1 MIRKWVIIM
10 EKKSRKLSAMVVAGL
25 MLCVT
30 NVFSVPAIEMD
41 YTCPIGKE
49 KFRSIDYSPQCPTN
63 KFVMFKNE
71 FTKEE
76 LEKYEKII
84 SSKEYKAIPQNL
96 PKEYYLGRFYEMAGG
111 FSDKEIGETYYK
123 AYTAQINENFE
134 NANTL
139 KESLA
144 KGISYLEK
152 SLPMENKSE
161 FPWKLA
167 YLYISNKE
175 FDKANAL
182 VEKQD
187 KNVHLERIANFY
199 YTLSDIE
206 KSQIDYYGYDYMD
219 FNKESIDK
227 KTEKEFR
234 EKALYYLQ
242 AVIKKNKGHYSE
254 KELFRLVDLYKSL
267 GNEKAIDEVF
277 SKAPSEYW
285 SLIVSYYLDEPIGSI
300 GDVYDEKKLATEDNL
315 KKALSYADKLVKMI
329 SKNSK
334 DSIEKNQYNLS
345 IILKAEAE
353 RRLGKFEEAS
363 KTLSKINITDIKDT
377 IYRYDFERLKELTEK
392 KDSSVREYTPL
403 PIMY

>member
-1 MIRKWVIIM
+1 MK
-10 EKKSRKLSAMVVAGL
+10 KKSRKLSVLVMTGL
-25 MLCVT
+25 TLYAA
-30 NVFSVPAIEMD
+30 NGFSIPAIKED

-49 KFRSIDYSPQCPTN
+49 KFSSFDYPPQCPTN

-76 LEKYEKII
+76 LKKYEKII
-84 SSKEYKAIPQNL
+84 NSKEYKAIPQNL

-111 FSDKEIGETYYK
+111 FSDKVIGETYYK
-123 AYTAQINENFE
+123 AYIAQINENFE

-187 KNVHLERIANFY
+187 KSVHLERIANFY

-206 KSQIDYYGYDYMD
+206 KSQINYYGYDYMD

-242 AVIKKNKGHYSE
+242 DVIKKNKGRYSE

-329 SKNSK
+329 SKNNNTDK
-334 DSIEKNQYNLS
+334 IQYNLS

-363 KTLSKINITDIKDT
+363 KTLSKINLADVKDT
-377 IYRYDFERLKELTEK
+377 LYDYDFKILKERINK
-392 KDSSVREYTPL
+392 KDISVRQYIPE
-403 PIMY
+403 PIRY

>member
-1 MIRKWVIIM
+1 MIRKQGIIM
-10 EKKSRKLSAMVVAGL
+10 NKKVRNLSALVVAGL
-25 MLCVT
+25 TLYVT
-30 NVFSVPAIEMD
+30 NGFSVPAIEKD
-41 YTCPIGKE
+41 YICPIGKE

-63 KFVMFKNE
+63 KFVMFKNK

-84 SSKEYKAIPQNL
+84 NSKEYKAIPKNL

-123 AYTAQINENFE
+123 AYRAQINWNSENT
-134 NANTL
+134 NIL
-139 KESLA
+139 KESLE

-206 KSQIDYYGYDYMD
+206 KSQINYYGYDYMD

-227 KTEKEFR
+227 KTKKEFR

-242 AVIKKNKGHYSE
+242 AVIKKNKGRYSE

-329 SKNSK
+329 SKNNGADK
-334 DSIEKNQYNLS
+334 IQYNLS

-363 KTLSKINITDIKDT
+363 KTLNKINITDIKDT

>member
-1 MIRKWVIIM
+1 
-10 EKKSRKLSAMVVAGL
+10 
-25 MLCVT
+25 
-30 NVFSVPAIEMD
+30 
-41 YTCPIGKE
+41 
-49 KFRSIDYSPQCPTN
+49 
-63 KFVMFKNE
+63 MFKNE

-76 LEKYEKII
+76 LEKYKKII
-84 SSKEYKAIPQNL
+84 NSKEYKAIPKNL

-123 AYTAQINENFE
+123 AYRAQINWNFE
-134 NANTL
+134 NTNTL
-139 KESLA
+139 KESLE

-152 SLPMENKSE
+152 SLPMENESE
-161 FPWKLA
+161 FPWSLA
-167 YLYISNKE
+167 YLYISKKE
-175 FDKANAL
+175 FGKANAL

-206 KSQIDYYGYDYMD
+206 KSQINYYGYDYMD
-219 FNKESIDK
+219 FDKESIDK
-227 KTEKEFR
+227 KTKKEFR

-242 AVIKKNKGHYSE
+242 AVIKKNKGRYSE
-254 KELFRLVDLYKSL
+254 EELFRQVNLYKSL
-267 GNEKAIDEVF
+267 GNERSIDELF

-285 SLIVSYYLDEPIGSI
+285 SSIVSYYLDEPIRSI
-300 GDVYDEKKLATEDNL
+300 GDVYDEKNLATENDL

-329 SKNSK
+329 SKNNGADK
-334 DSIEKNQYNLS
+334 IQYNLS
-345 IILKAEAE
+345 IILKAETE

-363 KTLSKINITDIKDT
+363 KTLNKINITDIKDT

>member
-1 MIRKWVIIM
+1 MN
-10 EKKSRKLSAMVVAGL
+10 KKVRNLSALVVAGL
-25 MLCVT
+25 TLYVT
-30 NVFSVPAIEMD
+30 NGFSVPAIEKD
-41 YTCPIGKE
+41 YICPIGKE

-76 LEKYEKII
+76 LKKYEKII
-84 SSKEYKAIPQNL
+84 NSKEYKAIPQNL

-111 FSDKEIGETYYK
+111 FSDKETGETYYK
-123 AYTAQINENFE
+123 AYTAQINWNFE
-134 NANTL
+134 NTNTL

-206 KSQIDYYGYDYMD
+206 KSQINYYGYDYMD

-227 KTEKEFR
+227 KTKKEFR

-242 AVIKKNKGHYSE
+242 DAIKKNKGRYSE

-285 SLIVSYYLDEPIGSI
+285 NLIVSYYLDEPIGSI
-300 GDVYDEKKLATEDNL
+300 GDVYDERKLATEDNL
-315 KKALSYADKLVKMI
+315 KKALSYADKLEKMI
-329 SKNSK
+329 SKNNNADK
-334 DSIEKNQYNLS
+334 IQYNLS

-353 RRLGKFEEAS
+353 RRLGKVEEAS
-363 KTLSKINITDIKDT
+363 KTLSKINLADVKDT
-377 IYRYDFERLKELTEK
+377 LYDYDFKILKERINK
-392 KDSSVREYTPL
+392 KDISVRQYIPE
-403 PIMY
+403 PIRY

>member
-1 MIRKWVIIM
+1 M
-10 EKKSRKLSAMVVAGL
+10 KKKARILLALVVAGL
-25 MLCVT
+25 TLYAT
-30 NVFSVPAIEMD
+30 NGFSVPAIEMD

-76 LEKYEKII
+76 LKKYEKII
-84 SSKEYKAIPQNL
+84 NSKEYKAIPQNL
-96 PKEYYLGRFYEMAGG
+96 PKEYYLGRFYEMAGE

-123 AYTAQINENFE
+123 AYRAQINWNSENIDI
-134 NANTL
+134 L
-139 KESLA
+139 KESLT

-152 SLPMENKSE
+152 SLSVENKDE
-161 FPWKLA
+161 FPSSLA

-199 YTLSDIE
+199 YKLSDVE
-206 KSQIDYYGYDYMD
+206 KSKENYYGYDYMD
-219 FNKESIDK
+219 FDNKSIDK

-285 SLIVSYYLDEPIGSI
+285 SSIVSYYLDEPIRSI

-329 SKNSK
+329 SKNNSADK
-334 DSIEKNQYNLS
+334 IQYNLS

>member
-1 MIRKWVIIM
+1 MIRKQGIIM
-10 EKKSRKLSAMVVAGL
+10 KKKARILLALVVAGL
-25 MLCVT
+25 TLYVT
-30 NVFSVPAIEMD
+30 NGFSVPAIEKD
-41 YTCPIGKE
+41 YICPIGKE

-76 LEKYEKII
+76 LKKYEKII
-84 SSKEYKAIPQNL
+84 NSKEYKAIPQNL

-123 AYTAQINENFE
+123 AYIAQINENFE
-134 NANTL
+134 NINTL

-206 KSQIDYYGYDYMD
+206 KSQINYYGYDYMD

-227 KTEKEFR
+227 KTKKEFR

-242 AVIKKNKGHYSE
+242 DVIKKNKGRYSE

-267 GNEKAIDEVF
+267 GNEKAIDEIF

-285 SLIVSYYLDEPIGSI
+285 SSIVSYYLDEPIGSI

-329 SKNSK
+329 SKNNGADK
-334 DSIEKNQYNLS
+334 IQYNLS
-345 IILKAEAE
+345 IILKAETE

>member
-1 MIRKWVIIM
+1 MK
-10 EKKSRKLSAMVVAGL
+10 KKSRKLSVLVMTGL
-25 MLCVT
+25 TLYAA
-30 NVFSVPAIEMD
+30 NGFSMPAIKED

-49 KFRSIDYSPQCPTN
+49 KFSSFDYPPQCPTN

-76 LEKYEKII
+76 LKKYEKII
-84 SSKEYKAIPQNL
+84 NSKEYKAIPQNL

-123 AYTAQINENFE
+123 AYIAQINENFE
-134 NANTL
+134 NINTL

-206 KSQIDYYGYDYMD
+206 KSQINYYGYDYMD

-242 AVIKKNKGHYSE
+242 DVIKKNKGRYSE

-300 GDVYDEKKLATEDNL
+300 GDAYDEKKLATEDNL
-315 KKALSYADKLVKMI
+315 KKALNYADKLAKMI
-329 SKNSK
+329 SKNNNADK
-334 DSIEKNQYNLS
+334 IQYNLS

>member
-1 MIRKWVIIM
+1 MK
-10 EKKSRKLSAMVVAGL
+10 KKSRKLSVLVMTGL
-25 MLCVT
+25 TLYAA
-30 NVFSVPAIEMD
+30 NGFSMPAIKED

-49 KFRSIDYSPQCPTN
+49 KFSSFDYPPQCPTN

-84 SSKEYKAIPQNL
+84 NSKEYKAIPQNL

-123 AYTAQINENFE
+123 AYIAQINENFE

-206 KSQIDYYGYDYMD
+206 KSQINYYGYDYMD

-227 KTEKEFR
+227 KTKKEFR

-242 AVIKKNKGHYSE
+242 DAIKKNKGRYSE

-285 SLIVSYYLDEPIGSI
+285 SLIVSYYLDEPIRSI

-329 SKNSK
+329 SKNNNADK
-334 DSIEKNQYNLS
+334 IQYNLS

-363 KTLSKINITDIKDT
+363 KTLSKINLADVKDT
-377 IYRYDFERLKELTEK
+377 LYDYDFKILKERINK
-392 KDSSVREYTPL
+392 KDISVRQYIPE
-403 PIMY
+403 PIRY